1 MLLLGILSVYLV
13 FRIHKPGDLELLTQ
27 LNPLY
32 LALALGSF
40 LLYLLMEALAFKKLL
55 SSFGTQVPLLSCYR
69 QALADFY
76 CSSLTP
82 GGSGG
87 QPGQLYAMNKQ
98 GVPAGVGIASLLSF
112 NTLYHVVML
121 LVALFAFFSGATEKV
136 LKLHGLRLLILYGVL
151 AQVFMVCYY
160 LLFIYSKR
168 LFPKLLSFVVKLY
181 GKVQKKKDP
190 LLLEQKFQEQ
200 IELFHHCSAH
210 LKRRP
215 LILLQVMGLLV
226 LLFFFYYLPS
236 FLLYKGL
243 GLSGISMMEMVAIQ
257 SVAVLAL
264 ESLPLPGALGVAE
277 GSLFAIYSLLMPA
290 DAAFILMA
298 LTRITS
304 LYFGVMLGGLSTL
317 LLFGEE
323 KKRPLK
329 VSQKLYGPLK
339 HGQGNVVV

>member
-40 LLYLLMEALAFKKLL
+40 LLYLLMEAFAFKKLL
-55 SSFGTQVPLLSCYR
+55 ASFGTPLSLLSCYR

-112 NTLYHVVML
+112 NTLYHMVML
-121 LVALFAFFSGATEKV
+121 LIAIGAISLGVTEKV
-136 LKLHGLRLLILYGVL
+136 MKLPGLKLLLLYGGF
-151 AQVFMVCYY
+151 AQLVMVVYY
-160 LLFIYSKR
+160 LLFIFSKR
-168 LFPKLLSFVVKLY
+168 LLPKLLHFAIKLY
-181 GKVQKKKDP
+181 SFFRKKEDP
-190 LLLEQKFQEQ
+190 KLLEEKFHHQMD
-200 IELFHHCSAH
+200 LFHSCALH

-215 LILLQVMGLLV
+215 LVLLQVCGLLV
-226 LLFFFYYLPS
+226 LLFFFSYLPS

-243 GLSGISMMEMVAIQ
+243 GLSGISLLEMLALQ

-264 ESLPLPGALGVAE
+264 ESVPLPGALGVAE
-277 GSLFAIYSLLMPA
+277 TSLFAIYSLVMPT
-290 DAAFILMA
+290 DAAFVLMA

-304 LYFGVMLGGLSTL
+304 LYFGVALGGISTL
-317 LLFGEE
+317 ILFGEE
-323 KKRPLK
+323 KRRPLK
-329 VSQKLYGPLK
+329 VSKKLYPVRQDLAA
-339 HGQGNVVV
+339 